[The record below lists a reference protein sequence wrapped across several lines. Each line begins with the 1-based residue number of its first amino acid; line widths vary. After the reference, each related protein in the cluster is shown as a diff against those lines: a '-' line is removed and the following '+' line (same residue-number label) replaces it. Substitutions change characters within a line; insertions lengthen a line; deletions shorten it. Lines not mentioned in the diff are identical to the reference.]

1 MDIAKLLNNNDLL
14 KAIDCYIIKAD
25 EDLEEEF
32 KENGIVDS
40 AAAIALVNAIEDGII
55 DVEDNI
61 VQDLIS
67 DFKSSDMVTDAVYDA
82 IQEKIQDTEYE
93 VQYADMLHDSF
104 TEMFEASVEACS
116 KDIDKDIVI
125 TDYTMKSK
133 SWLAE
138 WAHQLAEILKTQN
151 EDAVL
156 KILESC
162 NDSKATIKD
171 TERLIVDLGIRGEG
185 NSSRRLAVTETYR
198 VNNYAKEEAFIQ
210 NPSVTGKEWVHSGP
224 RKNARKYHLALDG
237 VVIPVNEKFKLKGVK
252 GGTHYPMMPHDTSL
266 PVEEVANCKCKI
278 EYRTSKEILNKNVD
292 EKAKEQKKRIR
303 ESDTEWEKEFNARN
317 KKASGIDFEKVK
329 IDWVKKKS
337 PEDQIKYFGG
347 NHSGKARKALLD
359 SGIIKTDK
367 DLQQLYKRSEKGK
380 RQLKTLKELEDGGI
394 ITVREKALKHS
405 AAGTY
410 KPKSKE
416 YPNGRLFSGGHSF
429 KSIEECKNKGIKCFV
444 IGEYSNGVK
453 FGNVP
458 TAKLKENRNG
468 GGHTW
473 FPKNWTD
480 DDILNAG
487 TFVANKPK
495 IDNGYEKIGIYNGV
509 AVRVLMTDKTID
521 SIHPVKNQSM
531 YIKGVDLK

>member
-25 EDLEEEF
+25 EELEEELN
-32 KENGIVDS
+32 ENGIVDT
-40 AAAIALVNAIEDGII
+40 AAAIAFLNALEDSII
-55 DVEDNI
+55 DIEDNI
-61 VQDLIS
+61 VQDITSNLKS
-67 DFKSSDMVTDAVYDA
+67 DNIVTNAVCNVILDQ
-82 IQEKIQDTEYE
+82 IKNTEYE
-93 VQYADMLHDSF
+93 VQYADMLHDRF
-104 TEMFEASVEACS
+104 TEFFEDSVKACS
-116 KDIDKDIVI
+116 KNIDKDIVI
-125 TDYTMKSK
+125 TEYTMKSK

-138 WAHQLAEILKTQN
+138 WAHNLAEILKTQN
-151 EDAVL
+151 EEAVF

-162 NDSKATIKD
+162 NDGESTIKD

-185 NSSRRLAVTETYR
+185 SSSRQLATTETYR

-210 NPSVTGKEWVHSGP
+210 NPSVTGKEWVHSGS

-252 GGTHYPMMPHDTSL
+252 GGTYSPMIPHDTGL
-266 PVEEVANCKCKI
+266 PVEEVKNCKCKI
-278 EYRTSKEILNKNVD
+278 EYRTSKEILNKNAD

-329 IDWVKKKS
+329 IDWVKNKS
-337 PEDQIKYFGG
+337 TDEQIKYFGG
-347 NHSGKARKALLD
+347 GHSGKARKALLD

-380 RQLKTLKELEDGGI
+380 RQLKTLKELEDSGI
-394 ITVREKALKHS
+394 ITVREKALTHS
-405 AAGTY
+405 VLGTY

-416 YPNGRLFSGGHSF
+416 YPNGRLFTGGHSF
-429 KSIEECKNKGIKCFV
+429 KSIGECKNKGIKCSV
-444 IGEYSNGVK
+444 LGEYSNGVK

-458 TAKLKENRNG
+458 TAKLKENRYS

-473 FPKNWTD
+473 FPEKWTD

-487 TFVANKPK
+487 TFVANNPK
-495 IDNGYEKIGIYNGV
+495 IDNGYEKIGIYNGI